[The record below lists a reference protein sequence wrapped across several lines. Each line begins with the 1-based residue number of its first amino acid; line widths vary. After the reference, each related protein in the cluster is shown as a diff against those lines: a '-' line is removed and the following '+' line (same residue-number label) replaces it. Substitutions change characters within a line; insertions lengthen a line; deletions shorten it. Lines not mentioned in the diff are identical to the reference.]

1 MLRTKRLARERI
13 LPSSVLVT
21 VAAGAASLAAACAS
35 PNHNVKGTFGRHVS
49 TDPISNSGSGAR
61 KADAVKAI
69 RLAYGL
75 TTMAFELSYGKHAV
89 WEGVNDLRTV
99 PLARTKF
106 LFEVVEAALGKGSP
120 DRAGEL
126 SALLPEGS
134 SYGGISRADLVQL
147 VANGGLEQA
156 LRDGI
161 GTDKSLAVLDAIT
174 NICEDQWHKGRRLFE
189 ETPNNFTLP
198 QWRAVYAR
206 LKGYREQLIP
216 LEEARRREEE
226 EHKLQ
231 TQAGKSS

>member
-21 VAAGAASLAAACAS
+21 VAAGAASLAAACTSVS
-35 PNHNVKGTFGRHVS
+35 PNVKTAVFRRAVS
-49 TDPISNSGSGAR
+49 TDSISNSGPEAKR
-61 KADAVKAI
+61 ADAQKALE
-69 RLAYGL
+69 LAYSL

-89 WEGVNDLRTV
+89 WEGLGGLRTV
-99 PLARTKF
+99 PLTRTKF

-134 SYGGISRADLVQL
+134 SYAGVSRDDLVQL

-161 GTDKSLAVLDAIT
+161 GTNKSLAVLDTIT
-174 NICEDQWHKGRRLFE
+174 SICDHQWHKGRILWE
-189 ETPNNFTLP
+189 ETPDDFPLSRW
-198 QWRAVYAR
+198 QALYAR
-206 LKGYREQLIP
+206 LKGYRDQLISMQDA
-216 LEEARRREEE
+216 EREAQK
-226 EHKLQ
+226 H
-231 TQAGKSS
+231 AGKSS